1 MTLKPGVI
9 SGEASGCPFC
19 LARRSP
25 TPKLGQRVRILTDYR
40 AGLTGEVVSL
50 PESLKGQLSEAIA
63 VHMDTDP
70 PEASQLVYL
79 GQDLIEILPSVL
91 VPLWAPPLS
100 LQDAAELESF
110 VIDFCCESYQS
121 HAWETSWSV
130 FHHLI
135 VQVWRRRFP
144 ITGEELWAVLQI
156 HGIPACLRKRLIQLF
171 HDGREILICAKGY
184 KPIKKNRVTPHL
196 VLHGLKLWQPRGLA

>member
-110 VIDFCCESYQS
+110 VIDFCCESYQG
-121 HAWETSWSV
+121 HT
-130 FHHLI
+130 
-135 VQVWRRRFP
+135 
-144 ITGEELWAVLQI
+144 
-156 HGIPACLRKRLIQLF
+156 
-171 HDGREILICAKGY
+171 
-184 KPIKKNRVTPHL
+184 
-196 VLHGLKLWQPRGLA
+196 